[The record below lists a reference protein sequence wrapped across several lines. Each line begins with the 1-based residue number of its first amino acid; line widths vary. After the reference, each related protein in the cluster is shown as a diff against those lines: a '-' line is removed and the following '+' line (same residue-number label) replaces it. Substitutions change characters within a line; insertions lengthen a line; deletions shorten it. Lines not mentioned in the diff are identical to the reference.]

1 MKNKKS
7 KGFTLIEIVISIGT
21 IAVLTSIVLYYVLD
35 QVSKSKDARIKEEL
49 NLLISV
55 GTDYA
60 QTHDSFGSFCNISNV
75 QKIINGLDSDEKY
88 CHHTGGTWTA
98 CAKLHQNSS
107 KAWCVDYNGIRK
119 EINEILCEQNISS
132 CN

>member
-1 MKNKKS
+1 MKKQNR

-21 IAVLTSIVLYYVLD
+21 IAVLISIISYYILN
-35 QVSKSKDARIKEEL
+35 QISKSKDARIKEEL
-49 NLLISV
+49 NFLISI

-60 QTHDSFGSFCNISNV
+60 QTRDSFGSFCNTSDV
-75 QKIINGLDSDEKY
+75 QKVINGLDSEKKF

-98 CAKLHQNSS
+98 CAKLHQNSL

-119 EINEILCEQNISS
+119 EIDESQCEQNISN